1 MSKHIVTSLRNLK
14 EHQMTPEILAIEK
27 VAEQLK
33 NDGKNEEA
41 IAKNI
46 EILAL
51 DESFVRAHLAL
62 SVLYHKIEVHD
73 KSVAHAEKAYQLEP
87 DDFNAAALSVT
98 YQRAF
103 EGTKDPVYIQKAESV
118 NTNMR

>member
-1 MSKHIVTSLRNLK
+1 
-14 EHQMTPEILAIEK
+14 MTPEILAMENE
-27 VAEQLK
+27 ADQLK
-33 NDGKNEEA
+33 NDGKNEDA
-41 IAKNI
+41 IAKHV
-46 EILAL
+46 EILGI
-51 DESFVRAHLAL
+51 DENFVRSHLAL
-62 SVLYHKIEVHD
+62 AVLFHKTEVHD

-103 EGTKDPVYIQKAESV
+103 EGTRDPIYIQKAESV

>member
-1 MSKHIVTSLRNLK
+1 MS
-14 EHQMTPEILAIEK
+14 PEILALEK
-27 VAEQLK
+27 EADQLK
-33 NDGKNEEA
+33 NDGKNDES
-41 IAKNI
+41 IAKLI
-46 EILAL
+46 EILEL
-51 DESFVRAHLAL
+51 DENFVRAHLAL
-62 SVLYHKIEVHD
+62 AVLYHKTEVHD

-103 EGTKDPVYIQKAESV
+103 EGTRDQIYIQKAESV

>member
-1 MSKHIVTSLRNLK
+1 MSPELLALEK
-14 EHQMTPEILAIEK
+14 EAD
-27 VAEQLK
+27 QLK
-33 NDGKNEEA
+33 NDGKNDEA
-41 IAKNI
+41 IAKLI
-46 EILAL
+46 EMLAL
-51 DESFVRAHLAL
+51 DENFVRTHLAL
-62 SVLYHKIEVHD
+62 AVLYFKTEVFE

-103 EGTKDPVYIQKAESV
+103 EGTRDPIYIQKAESV

>member
-1 MSKHIVTSLRNLK
+1 MS
-14 EHQMTPEILAIEK
+14 PELLALEK
-27 VAEQLK
+27 QADQLK
-33 NDGKNEEA
+33 NEGKNEEA
-41 IAKNI
+41 IAKLI
-46 EILAL
+46 ELLEL
-51 DESFVRAHLAL
+51 DENFVRAHLAL
-62 SVLYHKIEVHD
+62 AVLYHKTEEHD

-103 EGTKDPVYIQKAESV
+103 EGTRDPVYIQKAESV